1 MFELNIRNSV
11 LDQLL
16 ILDIKVV
23 TAKNCPHM
31 MSAVFCIFI
40 SLISDTHLYIHLSS
54 KEKGKNKVF
63 KGVEKLSR

>member
-23 TAKNCPHM
+23 TAKNCPQ
-31 MSAVFCIFI
+31 SYDVCSVVFLF
-40 SLISDTHLYIHLSS
+40 H
-54 KEKGKNKVF
+54 
-63 KGVEKLSR
+63 